1 VPTIPATLPLVSH
14 PSLGRPPLD
23 LTAGFPD
30 AADRL
35 RTSRGRIAARAL
47 DIALADRNGMRER
60 YDELGLRKLLRDAE
74 LLVDRLALSVA
85 ANDPSCMRE
94 YAVWTDI
101 VYRRRRVPM
110 DDLVALCEGIRTA
123 SANVLSSAELAA
135 ANEALD
141 EAIEVYRWTRR
152 LAGDARKKNAFL
164 QFLYKGG

>member
-1 VPTIPATLPLVSH
+1 MSH
-14 PSLGRPPLD
+14 PSLGREPRD

-30 AADRL
+30 AAERL
-35 RTSRGRIAARAL
+35 RTSRGRIGARAL
-47 DIALADRNGMRER
+47 DIALADREGMRER
-60 YDELGLRKLLRDAE
+60 YDELGLRRLLRDAE

-85 ANDPSCMRE
+85 ANDAYYLRD

-123 SANVLSSAELAA
+123 SASVLSTDEQAA
-135 ANEALD
+135 ANAALD